1 MVTHNQAIP
10 KMMKKNFV
18 MKDGVIIEQLI
29 NENPTS
35 ADQLDL

>member
-1 MVTHNQAIP
+1 MIIYLVQFY
-10 KMMKKNFV
+10 FV